1 MADQSFAV
9 LGLGKFGMAL
19 TVALLKAEQ
28 DVLVIDSNEEVINDV
43 AHLVTHAVIADA
55 TDEDELRDLDIGS
68 FDHVFVTMGENVEGS
83 IITTMLAKKLGAPD
97 VTTRANNHNHR
108 LVLEKIGAD
117 HVIEPEQDMARQL
130 IFRQLHPNVVNYFNL
145 SKNISLIEVSVEN
158 PRFFNKSLG
167 DLDFRKNYDVS
178 VIGIVHDGK
187 LNQVP
192 LVTDVIAPH
201 DQITL
206 IGSNEAVQRLDNILQ
221 EEK

>member
-1 MADQSFAV
+1 
-9 LGLGKFGMAL
+9 
-19 TVALLKAEQ
+19 
-28 DVLVIDSNEEVINDV
+28 
-43 AHLVTHAVIADA
+43 
-55 TDEDELRDLDIGS
+55 
-68 FDHVFVTMGENVEGS
+68 
-83 IITTMLAKKLGAPD
+83 MLAKKLGAPD

-158 PRFFNKSLG
+158 SRFFNQSLG

-192 LVTDVIAPH
+192 LATDVIAPH

-206 IGSNEAVQRLDNILQ
+206 IGSNKAVQRLDDILR

>member
-1 MADQSFAV
+1 MAEQSFAV

-28 DVLVIDSNEEVINDV
+28 DVLVIDSNEKVINDV

-83 IITTMLAKKLGAPD
+83 IIATMLAKKLGAPD

-145 SKNISLIEVSVEN
+145 SKNISLVEISVEN

-167 DLDFRKNYDVS
+167 ELDFRKNYDVN
-178 VIGIVHDGK
+178 VI
-187 LNQVP
+187 
-192 LVTDVIAPH
+192 
-201 DQITL
+201 
-206 IGSNEAVQRLDNILQ
+206 SSS
-221 EEK
+221 

>member
-1 MADQSFAV
+1 MAEQSFAV
-9 LGLGKFGMAL
+9 LGLVKFGMAL

-28 DVLVIDSNEEVINDV
+28 DVLVIDSNEKVINDV
-43 AHLVTHAVIADA
+43 AHL
-55 TDEDELRDLDIGS
+55 
-68 FDHVFVTMGENVEGS
+68 TMGENVEGS
-83 IITTMLAKKLGAPD
+83 IIATMLAKKLGAND

-145 SKNISLIEVSVEN
+145 SKNISLVEVSVEN

-167 DLDFRKNYDVS
+167 ELDFRKNYDVNIIS
-178 VIGIVHDGK
+178 IVHDGK

-192 LVTDVIAPH
+192 LATDIINSH

-206 IGSNEAVQRLDNILQ
+206 IGSNEAVQKMNDILL
-221 EEK
+221 EKH

>member
-83 IITTMLAKKLGAPD
+83 IITTMLAKKLGVPD

-158 PRFFNKSLG
+158 SRFFNQSLG

-192 LVTDVIAPH
+192 LATDVIAPH

-206 IGSNEAVQRLDNILQ
+206 IGSNKAVQRLDDILR